1 MSVLSDS
8 AGEADDAGLRMGV
21 FILLHRSPARL
32 SRPEGTP
39 RELRREGDNRTAMAS
54 RAVRGPVSTGSRT
67 SRLAQGDCSP
77 R

>member
-8 AGEADDAGLRMGV
+8 AGEADDAGLQIGV
-21 FILLHRSPARL
+21 FYCSTALH

-39 RELRREGDNRTAMAS
+39 QELRREGDTRTALAS
-54 RAVRGPVSTGSRT
+54 RAVCGPVATGSMT